1 MRAEDRPRKRKM
13 YNKQLLKK
21 LAAYFAEHGLPKSYA
36 DFKRDGR
43 KPVTDKV
50 MVHTIGGYPK
60 MLELFEK
67 HHPEYWELAQPIK
80 DEPEPIKQDP
90 LAALRASTVEK

>member
-1 MRAEDRPRKRKM
+1 M
-13 YNKQLLKK
+13 YNKHLLKK
-21 LAAYFAEHGLPKSYA
+21 LAAYFAEHGLPESYQK
-36 DFKRDGR
+36 FKRDGR

-50 MVHTIGGYPK
+50 MVDTIGGYPK

-67 HHPEYWELAQPIK
+67 HHPEYWELAQPTK
-80 DEPEPIKQDP
+80 NEPEPVKQDP

>member
-13 YNKQLLKK
+13 YNKKLLKK
-21 LAAYFAEHGLPKSYA
+21 LAEYFAEHGLPESYHK
-36 DFKRDGR
+36 FKRDGR
-43 KPVTDKV
+43 KPVTDKA
-50 MVHTIGGYPK
+50 MVHGIGGYPI
-60 MLELFEK
+60 MLQLFKK

-80 DEPEPIKQDP
+80 DEPEPLKQDP

>member
-1 MRAEDRPRKRKM
+1 M
-13 YNKQLLKK
+13 YNKILLKK
-21 LAAYFAEHGLPKSYA
+21 LAEYFAEHGLPASYQKFKS
-36 DFKRDGR
+36 DSR
-43 KPVTDKV
+43 KPVTDRQ
-50 MVHTIGGYPK
+50 MVQTIGGYLR
-60 MLELFEK
+60 MLQLFEK